1 MHLYQRLLFG
11 LMAPPWLSPM
21 RPMSSLGSTSVPASN
36 PRVRLSIRHIQ
47 RRGAISHFINAAGW
61 WPLSLSL
68 PLSLTHTHRH
78 SLPPSDLVSISHATV
93 AATFSPFRDDD
104 EGDGGEGGARKRQWV
119 KKKSEKRRR
128 RRPLENTRGL
138 LPSHPSS
145 PPLRRAEQSGQG
157 GLGTT
162 DTEPGSNCAGHN
174 GQIIQMLIWTDSLS
188 LSLSLILPPLPC
200 PTCHAAPRCI
210 KLSLAAV

>member
-61 WPLSLSL
+61 WPLSLSH
-68 PLSLTHTHRH
+68 THTH

-128 RRPLENTRGL
+128 RRDRSKTQWDYYHLIPRARRCGGRSRADRVASALRTRSRGL
-138 LPSHPSS
+138 IVPATMAKLF
-145 PPLRRAEQSGQG
+145 
-157 GLGTT
+157 
-162 DTEPGSNCAGHN
+162 
-174 GQIIQMLIWTDSLS
+174 
-188 LSLSLILPPLPC
+188 
-200 PTCHAAPRCI
+200 RC
-210 KLSLAAV
+210 